1 MILLDTNVVSELMRP
16 TPDPKVRAWLG
27 GLGATPLAT
36 SAVTIAE
43 IVFGLARLPEGKRRS
58 ELMERFDALILGPP
72 TLPVLDLGAQ
82 AGRLAGEFRA
92 LREGLGLGSSPSD
105 MMIAGVAM
113 ANGASL
119 ATRNVDDFSG
129 LPISVV
135 NPWS

>member
-16 TPDPKVRAWLG
+16 VPDPKVRAWLG
-27 GLGATPLAT
+27 GLAAAPLAT

-43 IVFGLARLPEGKRRS
+43 VVFGLARLPDGKRRS
-58 ELMERFDALILGPP
+58 DLMERFDALIYGPP
-72 TLPVLDLGAQ
+72 ALPVFALDDQ

-92 LREGLGLGSSPSD
+92 LRESLGLGISPSD
-105 MMIAGVAM
+105 MMIAGIAVAH
-113 ANGASL
+113 GASL

-129 LPISVV
+129 LPINVV